1 MTAFEEF
8 GVMPEIGKAV
18 DDMDWNLPTDVQV
31 GVTQGWHKT
40 AKSRKSV
47 HNVPRVTFQDSD
59 LVILKP

>member
-31 GVTQGWHKT
+31 GVTQGWQKT

-47 HNVPRVTFQDSD
+47 HNVPRVTF
-59 LVILKP
+59 

>member
-31 GVTQGWHKT
+31 GVTQGWQKT
-40 AKSRKSV
+40 VESRKSV
-47 HNVPRVTFQDSD
+47 DNVPLWHIRTVLQ
-59 LVILKP
+59 

>member
-31 GVTQGWHKT
+31 GVIQGWQKT
-40 AKSRKSV
+40 VESRKSV
-47 HNVPRVTFQDSD
+47 DNVP
-59 LVILKP
+59 L